1 MMVQFQNIS
10 NNSFKLNGIP
20 YFKVFIAK
28 AIGTSAVQVIC
39 AFDSKIEIL
48 SPTKFE
54 NVSVNGS
61 KFDSLVDLITSLR
74 NVVFNNDR
82 YSVEGHTH
90 SYNDL
95 TDIPSVF
102 PPDDHT
108 HSYNNLT
115 DLPTTFNPSEH
126 NHDERYLKLSGGT
139 VNGDVAFD
147 GESTFYG
154 TVKFDDEVE
163 FFGGSYHDA
172 ESRFGDT
179 AFFEKLSN
187 FEEGLVI
194 DKNKSLS
201 GIANSIFTV
210 KKDSTVPGID
220 VASFID
226 VNRNTPTNA
235 TSDCYGSVVRLK
247 NASNFDSKGLIAAN
261 YVANHVG
268 GGNADY
274 LYGSLFKSAYN
285 GSGNIDFML
294 PTSHKLE
301 IKGTGVGVIDYARGL
316 SPHVLID
323 NPNVIVNHAQ
333 GLHPTVKFVNGTVKD
348 SHVLYLDVDYDTN
361 GIAKIIGDFAYIQA
375 GNDQLPA
382 VEGTAHF
389 IKSQCKLPSL
399 FSGLIEM
406 DVDAIDIVNG
416 SEKTLVNKEFLTTE
430 LSKVNKQIKV
440 YENSRDITSALLN
453 RDRPD
458 AQIGDIVTNK
468 AKPELYQKITE
479 TQWVKYQGV
488 LI

>member
-1 MMVQFQNIS
+1 MNLPKITYFNKT
-10 NNSFKLNGIP
+10 NSKPILNRIKQASAEDFNEIKDVVNKL
-20 YFKVFIAK
+20 
-28 AIGTSAVQVIC
+28 
-39 AFDSKIEIL
+39 
-48 SPTKFE
+48 
-54 NVSVNGS
+54 VNA
-61 KFDSLVDLITSLR
+61 
-74 NVVFNNDR
+74 FNN
-82 YSVEGHTH
+82 YKPNW
-90 SYNDL
+90 NDL
-95 TDIPSVF
+95 E
-102 PPDDHT
+102 
-108 HSYNNLT
+108 NLP
-115 DLPTTFNPSEH
+115 LNFNPSIH
-126 NHDERYLKLSGGT
+126 NHDDRYLKLSGGT
-139 VNGDVAFD
+139 VNGDMVFD

-154 TVKFDDEVE
+154 TSKFDDEVE

-179 AFFEKLSN
+179 AFFEKLSS

-194 DKNKSLS
+194 DKKKSLS

-220 VASFID
+220 VGCFID
-226 VNRNTPTNA
+226 INRNTPTNA
-235 TSDCYGSVVRLK
+235 TADCYGSVVRLK
-247 NASNFDSKGLIAAN
+247 NASNFDSQGLIAAN

-268 GGNADY
+268 GGNVHY
-274 LYGSLFKSAYN
+274 LYGSLFKTVYS

-301 IKGTGVGVIDYARGL
+301 IKGTGVGVVDYARGL

-382 VEGTAHF
+382 VEGSAHF
-389 IKSQCKLPSL
+389 IKSLTTLPSL

-406 DVDAIDIVNG
+406 NVDAIKIVNG
-416 SEKTLVNKEFLTTE
+416 SEKTLVNKEFLATE

-440 YENSRDITSALLN
+440 YENSREITSALLN

-458 AQIGDIVTNK
+458 AQIGDIVSNK

-488 LI
+488 II

>member
-1 MMVQFQNIS
+1 MSLDKINLGFEPNDGTGDTLRGAGQKINKAIEF
-10 NNSFKLNGIP
+10 LNG
-20 YFKVFIAK
+20 
-28 AIGTSAVQVIC
+28 
-39 AFDSKIEIL
+39 
-48 SPTKFE
+48 
-54 NVSVNGS
+54 
-61 KFDSLVDLITSLR
+61 SLR
-74 NVVFNNDR
+74 QWKPEEYLDEDKAPFYRV
-82 YSVEGHTH
+82 
-90 SYNDL
+90 YNGVL
-95 TDIPSVF
+95 FIYVGF
-102 PPDDHT
+102 
-108 HSYNNLT
+108 
-115 DLPTTFNPSEH
+115 LPTTTKVGEAPDLSGNWEKIGFVGVDGEGKIKLSFLPQLPISQV
-126 NHDERYLKLSGGT
+126 DGLLSTLGLYLKLSGGT
-139 VNGDVAFD
+139 VNGDMVFD
-147 GESTFYG
+147 GESTFNG
-154 TVKFDDEVE
+154 TVKFDDDVEVY
-163 FFGGSYHDA
+163 GSFSTDA
-172 ESRFGDT
+172 E
-179 AFFEKLSN
+179 AFLRDNVFCEHSIQVEKSI
-187 FEEGLVI
+187 VI
-194 DKNKSLS
+194 DKNKSLT

-220 VASFID
+220 VGAFID
-226 VNRNTPTNA
+226 INRNISTNA

-274 LYGSLFKSAYN
+274 LCGSLFKSAYN
-285 GSGNIDFML
+285 GSGNIGFIL

-479 TQWVKYQGV
+479 NQWVKYQGV